1 LVDRLAA
8 PRYVNAARG
17 GARSIPSQQ
26 EEWTMAKKDVQ
37 GFMKGQLGMAQKRL
51 VAFEAEAE
59 KVLKNLI
66 ARGQDSRKEL
76 DVLLERLSGAELK
89 VLNGSLR
96 ELIKRAQDV
105 SQDARKKLEEFQARI
120 LQVAGVASQNQVRAL
135 NRQLSKLSRRVDSI
149 DKPEA
154 RA

>member
-1 LVDRLAA
+1 
-8 PRYVNAARG
+8 
-17 GARSIPSQQ
+17 
-26 EEWTMAKKDVQ
+26 MAKNDVQ
-37 GFMKGQLGMAQKRL
+37 GFVKGQFGMAQKRL

-76 DVLLERLSGAELK
+76 DALLERLGAAELK

-96 ELIKRAQDV
+96 ELAKRAQDV
-105 SQDARKKLEEFQARI
+105 SAEARKKLEEFQARI
-120 LQVAGVASQNQVRAL
+120 LEVAGVASQNQVRAL
-135 NRQLSKLSRRVDSI
+135 NRQLSKLSRRLDTI
-149 DKPEA
+149 AGGKPDA

>member
-1 LVDRLAA
+1 
-8 PRYVNAARG
+8 
-17 GARSIPSQQ
+17 
-26 EEWTMAKKDVQ
+26 MAKNDVQ
-37 GFMKGQLGMAQKRL
+37 GFMKGQFGMAQKRL

-76 DVLLERLSGAELK
+76 DALLERLGAAELK

-96 ELIKRAQDV
+96 ELAKKAQDV
-105 SQDARKKLEEFQARI
+105 STDARKKLEEFQARI
-120 LQVAGVASQNQVRAL
+120 LEVAGVASSNQVRAL
-135 NRQLSKLSRRVDSI
+135 NRQLTKLSRRLDSLAGR
-149 DKPEA
+149 KPDA

>member
-1 LVDRLAA
+1 
-8 PRYVNAARG
+8 
-17 GARSIPSQQ
+17 
-26 EEWTMAKKDVQ
+26 MAKNDVQ
-37 GFMKGQLGMAQKRL
+37 GFMKGQFGIAQKRL

-76 DVLLERLSGAELK
+76 DALLERLSAAELK

-120 LQVAGVASQNQVRAL
+120 LQVAGVASQTQVRAL

-149 DKPEA
+149 DKPDA

>member
-1 LVDRLAA
+1 
-8 PRYVNAARG
+8 
-17 GARSIPSQQ
+17 
-26 EEWTMAKKDVQ
+26 MAKNDVQ
-37 GFMKGQLGMAQKRL
+37 GFVKGQFTVAQKRL

-76 DVLLERLSGAELK
+76 DALLERLSAAELK

-96 ELIKRAQDV
+96 ELAKRAQEA
-105 SQDARKKLEEFQARI
+105 SAEARKKLEEFQARV
-120 LQVAGVASQNQVRAL
+120 LEVAGVASQTQVRAL
-135 NRQLSKLSRRVDSI
+135 KGQLNKLSRRLDTLTGE
-149 DKPEA
+149 KPDA

>member
-1 LVDRLAA
+1 
-8 PRYVNAARG
+8 
-17 GARSIPSQQ
+17 
-26 EEWTMAKKDVQ
+26 MAKNDVQ
-37 GFMKGQLGMAQKRL
+37 GFVLGQFGIAQKRL

-76 DVLLERLSGAELK
+76 DALLERLSAAELR

-96 ELIKRAQDV
+96 ELVKRAQDV
-105 SQDARKKLEEFQARI
+105 SQEARKKLEEFQARV
-120 LQVAGVASQNQVRAL
+120 LEVAGVASQTQVRAL
-135 NRQLSKLSRRVDSI
+135 NRQLGKLSRRLDTLAGN
-149 DKPEA
+149 KPDA

>member
-1 LVDRLAA
+1 
-8 PRYVNAARG
+8 
-17 GARSIPSQQ
+17 
-26 EEWTMAKKDVQ
+26 MAKKDMQ
-37 GFMKGQLGMAQKRL
+37 GFMKGQFGIAQKRI

-66 ARGQDSRKEL
+66 ARGQDSKKEL
-76 DVLLERLSGAELK
+76 DALLERLSATELK

-96 ELIKRAQDV
+96 ELVKRAQDV
-105 SQDARKKLEEFQARI
+105 SQDARKRLEDFQARI

-149 DKPEA
+149 DRPDA

>member
-1 LVDRLAA
+1 
-8 PRYVNAARG
+8 
-17 GARSIPSQQ
+17 
-26 EEWTMAKKDVQ
+26 
-37 GFMKGQLGMAQKRL
+37 

-76 DVLLERLSGAELK
+76 DALLERLSAAELK

-96 ELIKRAQDV
+96 ELVKRAQDV
-105 SQDARKKLEEFQARI
+105 SLEARKKLEEFQARI
-120 LQVAGVASQNQVRAL
+120 LEVAGVASQNQVRAL
-135 NRQLSKLSRRVDSI
+135 NRQLSKLSRRLDSL
-149 DKPEA
+149 DKPDA

>member
-1 LVDRLAA
+1 
-8 PRYVNAARG
+8 
-17 GARSIPSQQ
+17 
-26 EEWTMAKKDVQ
+26 MAKNDVQ
-37 GFMKGQLGMAQKRL
+37 GFVKGQFGIAQKRL

-76 DVLLERLSGAELK
+76 DALLERLSAAELK

-96 ELIKRAQDV
+96 ELVKRAQDV
-105 SQDARKKLEEFQARI
+105 SQEARKKLEEFQARI
-120 LQVAGVASQNQVRAL
+120 LEVAGVASQTQVRAL
-135 NRQLSKLSRRVDSI
+135 NRQLSKLSRRLDSI
-149 DKPEA
+149 DKPDA

>member
-1 LVDRLAA
+1 MD
-8 PRYVNAARG
+8 
-17 GARSIPSQQ
+17 
-26 EEWTMAKKDVQ
+26 MAKNDVQ
-37 GFMKGQLGMAQKRL
+37 GFVKGQFTVAQKRL

-76 DVLLERLSGAELK
+76 DALLERLGSAELK

-96 ELIKRAQDV
+96 ELAKRAQEV
-105 SQDARKKLEEFQARI
+105 SQDAKKKLEEFQGRV
-120 LQVAGVASQNQVRAL
+120 LEVAGVASQNQVKAL
-135 NRQLSKLSRRVDSI
+135 NRQLTKLSRRLDAVVG
-149 DKPEA
+149 KPDA

>member
-1 LVDRLAA
+1 
-8 PRYVNAARG
+8 
-17 GARSIPSQQ
+17 
-26 EEWTMAKKDVQ
+26 MAKNDVQ
-37 GFMKGQLGMAQKRL
+37 GFVKGQFGMAQKRL

-76 DVLLERLSGAELK
+76 DVLLERLGAAELK

-96 ELIKRAQDV
+96 ELAKRAQDV
-105 SQDARKKLEEFQARI
+105 SAEARKKLEEFQARI
-120 LQVAGVASQNQVRAL
+120 LEVAGVASQNQVRTL
-135 NRQLSKLSRRVDSI
+135 NRQLSKLSRRLDTLAGG
-149 DKPEA
+149 KPDA

>member
-1 LVDRLAA
+1 
-8 PRYVNAARG
+8 
-17 GARSIPSQQ
+17 
-26 EEWTMAKKDVQ
+26 MAKTDVQ
-37 GFMKGQLGMAQKRL
+37 GFVKGQFNVAQKRL

-76 DVLLERLSGAELK
+76 DALLERLSAAELK

-96 ELIKRAQDV
+96 ELVKRAQDA
-105 SQDARKKLEEFQARI
+105 SAEARKKLEEFQARV
-120 LQVAGVASQNQVRAL
+120 LEVAGVASQNQVRAL
-135 NRQLSKLSRRVDSI
+135 KGQLNKLSRRLDTLAG
-149 DKPEA
+149 DKPDA

>member
-1 LVDRLAA
+1 
-8 PRYVNAARG
+8 
-17 GARSIPSQQ
+17 
-26 EEWTMAKKDVQ
+26 MAKATDVQ
-37 GFMKGQLGMAQKRL
+37 GFVKGQFTVAQKRL

-76 DVLLERLSGAELK
+76 DALLERLSAAELK

-96 ELIKRAQDV
+96 ELGKRAQEA
-105 SQDARKKLEEFQARI
+105 SSEAKKKLEEFQARV
-120 LQVAGVASQNQVRAL
+120 LEVAGVASQHQVRAL
-135 NRQLSKLSRRVDSI
+135 KGQLNKLSRRLDSLAGE
-149 DKPEA
+149 KPDA

>member
-1 LVDRLAA
+1 
-8 PRYVNAARG
+8 
-17 GARSIPSQQ
+17 
-26 EEWTMAKKDVQ
+26 MAKNDVQ
-37 GFMKGQLGMAQKRL
+37 GFVLGQFGIAQKRL

-76 DVLLERLSGAELK
+76 DALLERLSAAELK

-96 ELIKRAQDV
+96 ELVKRAQDV
-105 SQDARKKLEEFQARI
+105 STEARKKLEEFQARV
-120 LQVAGVASQNQVRAL
+120 LEVAGVASQTQVRAL
-135 NRQLSKLSRRVDSI
+135 NRQLGKLSKRLDTLAGG
-149 DKPEA
+149 KPDA

>member
-1 LVDRLAA
+1 
-8 PRYVNAARG
+8 
-17 GARSIPSQQ
+17 
-26 EEWTMAKKDVQ
+26 MAKNDVQ
-37 GFMKGQLGMAQKRL
+37 GFVKGQFGMAQKRL

-76 DVLLERLSGAELK
+76 DALLERLGAAELK

-96 ELIKRAQDV
+96 ELAKRAQDV
-105 SQDARKKLEEFQARI
+105 SAEARKKLEEFQARI
-120 LQVAGVASQNQVRAL
+120 LEVAGVASQNQVRTL
-135 NRQLSKLSRRVDSI
+135 NRQLSKLSRRLDTLAGG
-149 DKPEA
+149 KPDA

>member
-1 LVDRLAA
+1 
-8 PRYVNAARG
+8 
-17 GARSIPSQQ
+17 
-26 EEWTMAKKDVQ
+26 MAKKDVQ
-37 GFMKGQLGMAQKRL
+37 GFMKGQFGIAQKRI

-66 ARGQDSRKEL
+66 ARGQDSKKEL
-76 DVLLERLSGAELK
+76 DALLERLSATELK

-96 ELIKRAQDV
+96 ELVKRAQDV
-105 SQDARKKLEEFQARI
+105 SQDARKKLEDFQARI

-135 NRQLSKLSRRVDSI
+135 NRQLSKLSRRVDNI
-149 DKPEA
+149 DKPDA